1 MSVVHQDDIQ
11 QVWDRIKVWP
21 QPMRL
26 SLASKI
32 LQSLEAEQTR
42 PKKSLADLVGIL
54 ETDKPPPTDEEV
66 ERILEEERMRK
77 FG

>member
-1 MSVVHQDDIQ
+1 MGVAQEDDMQ
-11 QVWDRIKVWP
+11 HVWARIKVWP
-21 QPMRL
+21 QPARL

-54 ETDKPPPTDEEV
+54 ETDKPPPT
-66 ERILEEERMRK
+66 
-77 FG
+77 G